1 MRIQTIFNRVLH
13 FKSFVVREAKFEE
26 HSTGNGAILLQ
37 IESRK
42 NGLIHCSGCG
52 KPRRFYD
59 HLSERRFE
67 FVPLWGI
74 AVFLAYR
81 MRRVNCERCG
91 VKVEMVPW
99 CDGKHRLT
107 ETYMWFLATWAKR
120 LSWSEVASIFGT
132 SWDSVCRS
140 VEHAVE
146 WGLAHRNLQGLKA
159 IGIDEIARAKG
170 HAYLILVYEIGPLK
184 RLLAIAEN
192 RTEASLR
199 SCLDSLGDSVCSGV
213 QFVCSDMWRPYLN
226 VISQKLENTVHI
238 LDRFH
243 VMQKFGKALD
253 DIRAEEAKQLKR
265 DGYEQ
270 VLKHSRWSLL
280 KRKNNLTEKQ
290 EVKLAEVLK
299 YNLRTVRAY
308 ILREEFQQFWGYT
321 YATWAERFLNKWTTR
336 VMRSRLEPMKKV
348 AQTLRN
354 HQPLILNWFKARGA
368 ISSGVVEG
376 LNNKVKVV
384 TRKSYGFRST
394 RITKLALFHT
404 LGHLPEPPH
413 HHRFC

>member
-1 MRIQTIFNRVLH
+1 MRIQTIINRIVD
-13 FKSFVVREAKFEE
+13 FKSFVVGAAKYEKRP
-26 HSTGNGAILLQ
+26 TGDDALIVK
-37 IESRK
+37 IEPRK

-52 KPRRFYD
+52 EPGRFYD
-59 HLSERRFE
+59 RLKERRFE
-67 FVPLWGI
+67 FVPLWGFP
-74 AVFLAYR
+74 VLLAYR
-81 MRRVNCERCG
+81 MRRVNCEQCG

-99 CDGKHRLT
+99 CDGKHQLT
-107 ETYMWFLATWAKR
+107 EEYIWFLAKWAKR

-146 WGLAHRNLQGLKA
+146 WGLAHRKLEGITA

-170 HAYLILVYEIGPLK
+170 HAYLTLVYEIGTLK

-199 SCLDSLGDSVCSGV
+199 SCLDSLGESVCQGV
-213 QFVCSDMWRPYLN
+213 PFVCSDMWRPYLK
-226 VISQKLENTVHI
+226 VIGQKLENAVHI

-243 VMQKFGKALD
+243 VMQKFGKAID

-270 VLKHSRWSLL
+270 VLKNSRWSLL
-280 KRKNNLTEKQ
+280 KRKENLTENQ
-290 EVKLAEVLK
+290 AVKLSELLK
-299 YNLRTVRAY
+299 YNLRAVRAY
-308 ILREEFQQFWGYT
+308 LLREEFQQFWDYT
-321 YATWAERFLNKWTTR
+321 SASWAEKFVKSWTTK

-354 HQPLILNWFKARGA
+354 HQPLVLNWFKARGA

-394 RITKLALFHT
+394 RITKLALFHN
-404 LGHLPEPPH
+404 LGQLPEPPH